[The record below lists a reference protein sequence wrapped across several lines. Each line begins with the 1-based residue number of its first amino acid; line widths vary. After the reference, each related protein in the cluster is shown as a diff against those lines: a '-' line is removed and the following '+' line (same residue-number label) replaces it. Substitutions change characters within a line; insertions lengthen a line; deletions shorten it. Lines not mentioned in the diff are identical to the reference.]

1 LSPDLL
7 VLLNGLDMLV
17 AFERV
22 DLVLGE
28 LHTTVGRGIR
38 LFYLGGAGEMGN
50 GVVVNIREALDERV
64 FVRDLAA
71 LVFGMLL
78 GSGPRAIR

>member
-1 LSPDLL
+1 MSSGNFTLRWAE
-7 VLLNGLDMLV
+7 VLDY
-17 AFERV
+17 F
-22 DLVLGE
+22 
-28 LHTTVGRGIR
+28 I
-38 LFYLGGAGEMGN
+38 LGGAGEMGN